1 MSLLSI
7 TNLSVAIHRF
17 NILQGV
23 TLWVDAGEIV
33 AVTGESGSG
42 KSMTALAAMQL
53 LPKGTQARGH
63 IMLGDQDLLALPE
76 AELCAI
82 RGNDIGMVFQEPM
95 TALNPVQTIGHQVAE
110 TIRIHDKTVS
120 RHAAARQAAET
131 LERVG
136 LPNDRFPLS
145 RYPHELSGGQRQQV
159 AVGRALMTQPKV
171 LMLDEPTAGV
181 SPIVMDELFDRIIE
195 VARTGIPILMVEQN
209 ARQALEIADK
219 GYVLVQGANAFT
231 GTGKELLE
239 DPEVRKSFLGG

>member
-23 TLWVDAGEIV
+23 TLSVDAGEIV

-76 AELCAI
+76 SELCAI

-95 TALNPVQTIGHQVAE
+95 TALNPV
-110 TIRIHDKTVS
+110 
-120 RHAAARQAAET
+120 
-131 LERVG
+131 LRVG
-136 LPNDRFPLS
+136 EQIEEVLNMHSDLS
-145 RYPHELSGGQRQQV
+145 RAEAKARTIDMMEQVHLPDVERIYAAFPHQLSGGQRQRIMI
-159 AVGRALMTQPKV
+159 AMALILDPD
-171 LMLDEPTAGV
+171 LLIADEPT
-181 SPIVMDELFDRIIE
+181 
-195 VARTGIPILMVEQN
+195 T
-209 ARQALEIADK
+209 ALDVTTQLQLSLIHI
-219 GYVLVQGANAFT
+219 
-231 GTGKELLE
+231 
-239 DPEVRKSFLGG
+239 